1 MNDLKSLSGKRLSKD
16 GTKVVFAKPSVVFL
30 DSTETIAE
38 HTVDFHEVGRI
49 DFISQKYYSD
59 TIYVD
64 YILKF
69 NNISNPFAVNFG
81 DVLLIP
87 AHIDVLAEVPDIK
100 MTQVSSAAPSIKDQ
114 FIDTKRLAPVD
125 ASRVEYLKRKAKEK
139 SNGAE
144 PLPPN
149 ILQDGESNL
158 TINNGTI
165 TI

>member
-1 MNDLKSLSGKRLSKD
+1 
-16 GTKVVFAKPSVVFL
+16 
-30 DSTETIAE
+30 
-38 HTVDFHEVGRI
+38 
-49 DFISQKYYSD
+49 
-59 TIYVD
+59 
-64 YILKF
+64 
-69 NNISNPFAVNFG
+69 
-81 DVLLIP
+81 
-87 AHIDVLAEVPDIK
+87 

-139 SNGAE
+139 ANGAE